1 MRNGEEL
8 KGTADVVVAGGGV
21 VGLSVARALARR
33 GMSVA
38 LIERG
43 EVGREASHAAGGMLA
58 PQSEADHDD
67 AFFRLQCAGRDLY
80 PAFSESLLAET
91 GHDIELDRTGT
102 LYLAF
107 TDEDEEELERRY
119 AWQTRAGLAV
129 ERLTPREAL
138 ALEPALSTRLRFAL
152 RFPLDWQVE
161 NRRLVRALLAAARA
175 LGVRVYEH
183 REATALRVESGR
195 VVGLETSGGTIEAGA
210 FVIAAGAWSSRLS
223 MTTANEQ
230 SAQAHPRVEPVR
242 GQMLCFAPPAPPQNA
257 LLGGHV
263 IYTRRGYVIPRRDGR
278 ILAGSTTERVGFN
291 KTVTAGGVGDVL
303 ARALEIS
310 PALAAL
316 ELAETW
322 AGLRPCAEDER
333 PVVGAS
339 GEVEGLYYAT
349 GHYRN
354 GILLAPLTGELL
366 AALIVDK
373 ARPSD
378 AAFFSA
384 LELDA
389 FSPARFRH
397 AFATSHGE

>member
-8 KGTADVVVAGGGV
+8 KGTADVVVVGGGV

-33 GMSVA
+33 GLSVA

-58 PQSEADHDD
+58 PQSEADRDD

-80 PAFSESLLAET
+80 PAFAESLLAET
-91 GHDIELDRTGT
+91 GHDIELERTGT

-107 TDEDEEELERRY
+107 TDEDEAELERRY
-119 AWQTRAGLAV
+119 TWQRGAGLPV
-129 ERLTPREAL
+129 ERLTPSEAL
-138 ALEPALSTRLRFAL
+138 TLEPTLSTRLRFAL

-161 NRRLVRALLAAARA
+161 NRRLVRALSAAARVR
-175 LGVRVYEH
+175 GVRIYEGT
-183 REATALRVESGR
+183 EVTALRVERGR
-195 VVGLETSGGTIEAGA
+195 VVGVELAGGTHVGAGC
-210 FVIAAGAWSSRLS
+210 VVVAAGAWSSRLS
-223 MTTANEQ
+223 MSEQ
-230 SAQAHPRVEPVR
+230 QSSQETHPRIEPVR
-242 GQMLCFAPPAPPQNA
+242 GQMLCFAPHAPHGSPTR
-257 LLGGHV
+257 GRHV
-263 IYTRRGYVIPRRDGR
+263 VYTRRGYVVPRLDGR

-291 KTVTAGGVGDVL
+291 KLVTAGGVRDVL
-303 ARALEIS
+303 AHALEIS

-316 ELAETW
+316 ELSETW
-322 AGLRPCAEDER
+322 AGLRPCAEDEW
-333 PVVGAS
+333 PVIGAS

-366 AALIVDK
+366 AALIVEG
-373 ARPSD
+373 ARPAD
-378 AAFFSA
+378 AATFSA
-384 LELDA
+384 HELDA